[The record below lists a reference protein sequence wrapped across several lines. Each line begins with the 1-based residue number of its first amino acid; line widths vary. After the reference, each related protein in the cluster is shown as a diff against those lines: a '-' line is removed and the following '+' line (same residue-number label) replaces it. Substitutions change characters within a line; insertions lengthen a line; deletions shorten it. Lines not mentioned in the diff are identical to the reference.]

1 VAAPTTARRPAPN
14 TTRHAQPRARVSP
27 EPRRAAPRP
36 PLRLVNDARLKAAH
50 RRRRARFVVVLAAVV
65 AAGSLFLLAAFNAML
80 VTGQARIDHLQ
91 KQVAEAQ
98 TQYSAN
104 RLKVAEL
111 EAPSHVVAV
120 AQQRLGMVPPHD
132 VTYLAPSEA
141 MAAQVEHGTGATPTT
156 TASGKSTT
164 KSDGGTS
171 WAAVKPYL
179 GGRP

>member
-1 VAAPTTARRPAPN
+1 MAAPTTARRPAP
-14 TTRHAQPRARVSP
+14 RARVERAP

-50 RRRRARFVVVLAAVV
+50 RRRRARFIVVLAAVV

-141 MAAQVEHGTGATPTT
+141 MAAQVEHGTGTPSTSSSTT
-156 TASGKSTT
+156 NSNAKT

-171 WAAVKPYL
+171 W
-179 GGRP
+179 